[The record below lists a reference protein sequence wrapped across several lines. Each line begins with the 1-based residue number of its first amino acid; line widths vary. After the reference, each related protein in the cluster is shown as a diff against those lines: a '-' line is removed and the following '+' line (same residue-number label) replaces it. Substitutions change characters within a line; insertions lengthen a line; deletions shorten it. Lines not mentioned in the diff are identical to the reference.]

1 MGIFR
6 KSKDSKGKPTGPW
19 YIQYPHDRDI
29 KTGKIR
35 YKTVRASWHKKK
47 AQEMLKKKQEEFYQA
62 ERLGFKHDPDI
73 SFSDLMDWGLSQEVM
88 KVKASA
94 SADFLYAK
102 HLKAQF
108 GNCRANQVTPL
119 MVDNFRIK
127 MRKTVSEHTGRPYSG
142 TTVNKT
148 VSLGRRIY
156 YLAMDQGIVNSNP
169 FARRGTF
176 KEHPKGRYISDQDFR
191 AILKHLPE
199 YLKPVAL
206 TAYFTGMRRG
216 EILGLNWNQV
226 DLEQGT
232 LDLSAEDTKTDEPR
246 IIYLNSIPEL
256 RRVFVE
262 AKLKKRARQKLVF
275 TKDDGGPVPKWYIER
290 LFKKA
295 CSKEEVGPYRL
306 HDLRHTFNTN
316 MVKAGVDRSVIMKL
330 TGHKT
335 LAMFLR
341 YSHLDKEQ
349 SESAM
354 ESLGGLISAK
364 REKASV

>member
-19 YIQYPHDRDI
+19 YVQYPAERDAI
-29 KTGKIR
+29 TGKIQ
-35 YKTVRASWHKKK
+35 YKTERASWHKKK
-47 AQEMLKKKQEEFYQA
+47 AQDLLRQKQEEFLERDKLGITCNRDMSFA
-62 ERLGFKHDPDI
+62 E
-73 SFSDLMDWGLSQEVM
+73 LMDWGLAQEVM

-94 SADFLYAK
+94 SDDARNARQLKKHFG
-102 HLKAQF
+102 HLKAS
-108 GNCRANQVTPL
+108 QVTPL

-127 MRKTVSEHTGRPYSG
+127 MKNTVSKHAGRPYSG
-142 TTVNKT
+142 TTINKVVT
-148 VSLGRRIY
+148 LGRRVY
-156 YLAMDQGIVNSNP
+156 YLAMDEGIVSSNP
-169 FARRGTF
+169 FARRGMF
-176 KEHPKGRYISDQDFR
+176 KEHPKGKYIPDKDFQ
-191 AILKHLPE
+191 AILGHLPE
-199 YLKPVAL
+199 YLKPFVR
-206 TAYFTGMRRG
+206 TAYLTGMRRG
-216 EILGLNWNQV
+216 EILDLEWSRV

-232 LDLSAEDTKTDEPR
+232 LDLTEEDTKTGEPR
-246 IIYLNSIPEL
+246 LIFLNSLPEL

-262 AKLKKRARQKLVF
+262 AKLRMKPKQRLVF
-275 TKDDGGPVPKWYIER
+275 TKDDGQPVPKRYLER

-295 CSKEEVGPYRL
+295 CSETKVGPYRF

-354 ESLGGLISAK
+354 ESLGGLLAEK
-364 REKASV
+364 RQKAGA